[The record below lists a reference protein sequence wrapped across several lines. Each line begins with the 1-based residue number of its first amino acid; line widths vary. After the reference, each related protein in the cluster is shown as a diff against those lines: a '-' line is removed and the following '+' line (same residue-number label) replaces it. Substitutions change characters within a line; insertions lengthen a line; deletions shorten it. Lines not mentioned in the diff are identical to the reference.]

1 MGGIATRLIERNTTI
16 PTKKSQIFSTA
27 ADNQT
32 AVDIN
37 VVQGERQFAKDN
49 KSLGQFRLDGIP
61 PARRGVPQIEVT
73 FDIDANGIVNVSAKD
88 LGTGKEQHIT
98 ITSGTSMS
106 DDEINKA
113 VKEAAEYE
121 AQDKKRKEAIDARN
135 DAESFVF
142 QTEDALKRVGEQIDA
157 NDKAEVEADIA
168 AVKAILDAHP
178 EADSLTDSD
187 VADLKAAQE
196 KLTTSAQKVFA
207 KMYEQAQAAQGAAGA
222 GPDMSGFTG
231 AVQDAG
237 TAQSA
242 DDDVIDADFKE
253 V

>member
-1 MGGIATRLIERNTTI
+1 
-16 PTKKSQIFSTA
+16 
-27 ADNQT
+27 
-32 AVDIN
+32 
-37 VVQGERQFAKDN
+37 
-49 KSLGQFRLDGIP
+49 
-61 PARRGVPQIEVT
+61 
-73 FDIDANGIVNVSAKD
+73 
-88 LGTGKEQHIT
+88 
-98 ITSGTSMS
+98 MS

-142 QTEDALKRVGEQIDA
+142 QTEDALKQVGEQIDA

-187 VADLKAAQE
+187 VADLKAAQG
-196 KLTTSAQKVFA
+196 
-207 KMYEQAQAAQGAAGA
+207 AAGAGA

-231 AVQDAG
+231 AGQDAG